1 MRKRV
6 SGFSLIELL
15 VTVAI
20 LGVTVSIALP
30 QFAALRKQW
39 AVRAATREV
48 ASVLRQTRSIAVT
61 GGRNAA
67 VRFRPSNGDWFYSL
81 YVDGDF
87 DGVRNDDIAAGIDKR
102 VAPERP
108 VLQTSNGVA
117 RISMPATAIADPESG
132 ETLAPSTPP
141 VRFGPSR
148 LCSFSP
154 DGSSTAGSVF
164 VSDGF
169 NYVATVRVLGI
180 SGRVRTLRYDF
191 AARRWS
197 E

>member
-1 MRKRV
+1 M

-30 QFAALRKQW
+30 QFVTLRRQW

-48 ASVLRQTRSIAVT
+48 ASVLRSARSMAISR
-61 GGRNAA
+61 GRSAA
-67 VRFRPSNGDWFYSL
+67 VRFRPSNGDWLYSL
-81 YVDGDF
+81 YLDGDF
-87 DGVRNDDIAAGIDKR
+87 DGVRNDDIEAGIDKR
-102 VAPERP
+102 IAPERP

-132 ETLAPSTPP
+132 ETLSPGASA
-141 VRFGPSR
+141 VRFGASR
-148 LCSFSP
+148 LCSFSAN
-154 DGSSTAGSVF
+154 GSSTAGSVF
-164 VSDGF
+164 ISDGF
-169 NYVATVRVLGI
+169 DYVATVRVLGT

-191 AARRWS
+191 GTRRWS